1 MNNLFEI
8 GDIVQLKSGGPK
20 MTVKKTGTKTN
31 NIGTP
36 LNPII
41 YECEC
46 VWFLDDKPY
55 SKTFDQSTLIKTNEI
70 DK

>member
-8 GDIVQLKSGGPK
+8 GDIVKLKSGSPD
-20 MTVKKTGTKTN
+20 MTVHKTGLKTN
-31 NIGTP
+31 NIGTT
-36 LNPII
+36 LNPEV

-46 VWFLDDKPY
+46 VWFLDDKPF
-55 SKTFDQSTLIKTNEI
+55 SKTFDQNTLIKTNEI